1 MSLIERLSQRRWP
14 LLLALGV
21 LFLILSGLYNVK
33 VPVYET
39 PDEPSH
45 VAYVDSLQ
53 RTGRIPD
60 INGLTYQAWQP
71 PLYHAVGAGVLKVLG
86 LEPPLAP
93 VTANPKFP
101 NEDKR
106 AFITP
111 PGDSFP
117 YRGQILSIHV
127 LRALSAVFGLGTVVF
142 VYLTAE
148 LLFPQRRLL
157 VWTATAVAA
166 LLPQFLF
173 ISAAVSND
181 TAAAFFAAATVY
193 FGLRFL
199 RSGDWRPLLVASL
212 LGSLAALSKAS
223 AALALLVPAVALL
236 VRPMPWPRRF
246 AAAFMLAALPLLM
259 AGWFYYRNY
268 AIGGDL
274 SATEA
279 LREAGGICCPSSLT
293 DPMYREIFF
302 GPLRRSYWFAGGWFN
317 IWLPAVVYDF
327 IDLVTGIALGGL
339 VFLFVRRGLTPF
351 QRCSLSLMALLP
363 LATLAG
369 IFYHSVTLSFQTQ
382 GRHLFVA
389 QPALVLYLVL
399 GLATVLSPREGR
411 DSPLL
416 LLFPLC
422 LLGLNAGILWI
433 TLPAAYG

>member
-127 LRALSAVFGLGTVVF
+127 LRALSTVFGLGTVVF

-157 VWTATAVAA
+157 VWTATAVAG

-199 RSGDWRPLLVASL
+199 RSGDWRPLLAAAL

-259 AGWFYYRNY
+259 AGWSYYRNY

-279 LREAGGICCPSSLT
+279 LREAGLCCALPLTNSS
-293 DPMYREIFF
+293 YREVFF
-302 GPLRRSYWFAGGWFN
+302 QWIRHSYWFRGGAMN
-317 IWLPAVVYDF
+317 VPLPGVVHDF
-327 IDLVTGIALGGL
+327 EDIVTGIAAGGMIL
-339 VFLFVRRGLTPF
+339 CFIRGQLDRF
-351 QRCSLSLMALLP
+351 QRRSLQIMALVP
-363 LATLAG
+363 LAVLAG
-369 IFYHSVTLSFQTQ
+369 VLYHSVTLSFQAQ

-422 LLGLNAGILWI
+422 LLGLNVGILWL